1 MKIVKTAINS
11 AIFIVVMAA
20 LSGCSGDTV
29 YVEIDNPKHRE
40 MYLRL
45 LDEKGFEYKT
55 DELGNIAIKADSIEK
70 LNKEM
75 KEYYEFREA
84 EVLKLNRATE

>member
-1 MKIVKTAINS
+1 
-11 AIFIVVMAA
+11 
-20 LSGCSGDTV
+20 
-29 YVEIDNPKHRE
+29 